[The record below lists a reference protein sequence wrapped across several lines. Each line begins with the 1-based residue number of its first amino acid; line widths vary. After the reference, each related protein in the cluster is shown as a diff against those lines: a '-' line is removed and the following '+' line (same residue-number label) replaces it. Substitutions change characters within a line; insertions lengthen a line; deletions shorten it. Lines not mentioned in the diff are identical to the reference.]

1 MEDSEKSIWA
11 SKNENVGA
19 WIELKLKQPYQF
31 TKIEVLDRNNA
42 VERNSK
48 LEIFY
53 DGGVS

>member
-1 MEDSEKSIWA
+1 MEDSEKAIWS

-19 WIELKLKQPYQF
+19 WIELKLKEPYQF
-31 TKIEVLDRNNA
+31 SRLEVLDRNNA

-48 LEIFY
+48 LEILY